1 MWRYRGRFA
10 ILPDAMTPS
19 DLDDLA
25 QLAHLVGNDDDEIA
39 HAAESVID
47 TVVGPREVDEPEF
60 LPHRSLTPDQVPVGT
75 RDQHAVARLAYT
87 YNAYSAF
94 GHNGVVLAFGNAAR
108 GRFRRTGKAPVTM
121 TGTRTALFIEARR
134 RVHQAVDISEAEW
147 AYTEA
152 LLRSLREA
160 LLRAAEG

>member
-1 MWRYRGRFA
+1 
-10 ILPDAMTPS
+10 MTPP

-25 QLAHLVGNDDDEIA
+25 QLAHLVGKDDDEIA

-47 TVVGPREVDEPEF
+47 TVVGAREVDEPDF
-60 LPHRSLTPDQVPVGT
+60 VPHRLLTPDQVPVGT

-94 GHNGVVLAFGNAAR
+94 GHNGLVLAFGNAAR
-108 GRFRRTGKAPVTM
+108 GRFRRTGKAPVTV

-147 AYTEA
+147 VYTDA
-152 LLRSLREA
+152 LLQSLRGA
-160 LLRAAEG
+160 LLRAAGG

>member
-1 MWRYRGRFA
+1 MWRYRRLFA
-10 ILPDAMTPS
+10 ILPDAMTPPN
-19 DLDDLA
+19 LDDLA

-47 TVVGPREVDEPEF
+47 IVVGPREVNDPEF
-60 LPHRSLTPDQVPVGT
+60 VAHRSLTPDRVPVGT

-87 YNAYSAF
+87 YNAYEAF
-94 GHNGVVLAFGNAAR
+94 GHNGLVLAFGNAAR
-108 GRFRRTGKAPVTM
+108 GRFRRTGKAPVTV

-147 AYTEA
+147 AYTDA
-152 LLRSLREA
+152 LLRALRDA